1 MPLTDSDCAATYKI
15 LVLGDTTVGKSS
27 ILRTL
32 TGKDFVNKTLP
43 TVGIDFVRRT
53 FEVDGAVVKLNVW
66 DTAGQQRFHSVT
78 RKHYR
83 GVQGIVLV
91 YDITDRKS
99 FTHLSFWVD
108 SVNKGITN
116 SKNQYDTVPI
126 ILVGNKSDL
135 EKDRQIE
142 EEEGKELATKILAFD
157 FIETSAKKNE
167 NVFMMFK
174 RLAQYVTETF
184 DPKVMK
190 SYHPYMLRPPEIME
204 EKRKQNDNS
213 KKKKKKK
220 KEKTNKQDN
229 NKSKKDKLL
238 TSPCAATEHSNG
250 HLLENEITNCE
261 EHNQQKNGK
270 IKKKSRGLKLTKRK
284 LRIIKTTNK
293 NKRKKKKKTLGFL
306 WRKLFR
312 RKQNSSKRESDSSYG
327 HTSRHEHSCA
337 IL

>member
-1 MPLTDSDCAATYKI
+1 
-15 LVLGDTTVGKSS
+15 
-27 ILRTL
+27 
-32 TGKDFVNKTLP
+32 
-43 TVGIDFVRRT
+43 
-53 FEVDGAVVKLNVW
+53 
-66 DTAGQQRFHSVT
+66 
-78 RKHYR
+78 
-83 GVQGIVLV
+83 
-91 YDITDRKS
+91 
-99 FTHLSFWVD
+99 
-108 SVNKGITN
+108 
-116 SKNQYDTVPI
+116 
-126 ILVGNKSDL
+126 
-135 EKDRQIE
+135 
-142 EEEGKELATKILAFD
+142 
-157 FIETSAKKNE
+157 
-167 NVFMMFK
+167 
-174 RLAQYVTETF
+174 
-184 DPKVMK
+184 MK

-238 TSPCAATEHSNG
+238 TSPCAATKHSNG

-261 EHNQQKNGK
+261 EHNPQQNGK

-312 RKQNSSKRESDSSYG
+312 RKQHSSKRESDSSYG
-327 HTSRHEHSCA
+327 HTSRHDHSCV